1 MQIVVLFIFII
12 IMVHII
18 APNPAKRQDL
28 LTSIA
33 NDTTKLKIHA
43 AAAKEKLKANNIGE
57 NILDPS
63 QKNKEIDKF
72 NHPLLDKL
80 KKK

>member
-1 MQIVVLFIFII
+1 MNTSIHFLLIQIVVLFIFYY

-33 NDTTKLKIHA
+33 NERQL
-43 AAAKEKLKANNIGE
+43 
-57 NILDPS
+57 
-63 QKNKEIDKF
+63 
-72 NHPLLDKL
+72 
-80 KKK
+80 